1 MSTINSSKETERW
14 HISLMNDSTSIG
26 ELQVLKHCAYIL
38 HTCQF
43 ILIMPFNAD
52 ASAFGPS
59 DPKEIHNG
67 TGRYLKNKQLKEIS
81 SMNLS
86 KGNLQDSSLLLLCIY
101 FSGSSSSNSKVST
114 SLFSVLRQSPRST
127 KDLVKTIGACMSVS
141 ALG

>member
-1 MSTINSSKETERW
+1 
-14 HISLMNDSTSIG
+14 
-26 ELQVLKHCAYIL
+26 
-38 HTCQF
+38 
-43 ILIMPFNAD
+43 MPFNAD

-59 DPKEIHNG
+59 DPKEIHIG

-86 KGNLQDSSLLLLCIY
+86 KGHLQDSSLLLLCIY

-114 SLFSVLRQSPRST
+114 SLFSVLRQSPRNT